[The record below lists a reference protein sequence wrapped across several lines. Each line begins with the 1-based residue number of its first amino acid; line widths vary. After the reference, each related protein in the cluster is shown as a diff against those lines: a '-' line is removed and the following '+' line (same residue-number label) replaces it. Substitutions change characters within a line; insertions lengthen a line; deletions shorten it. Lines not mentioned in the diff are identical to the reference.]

1 MPIISISLNENIIE
15 ELDKLQKFLGFS
27 GRSEIVRASVRNL
40 LLEEKR
46 IDELSGVLHSVLL
59 VIHDEKSDQEISEI
73 RHGFDKIINT
83 HIHNKI
89 DKDRCLEI
97 FVLYGDAREIKNI
110 TKKFQVNRKMDQVRL
125 VVTWYLRLLSHRWD
139 LDPRPKVYETFALPG
154 WATMAP

>member
-1 MPIISISLNENIIE
+1 MPIISISLNENIIQ

-46 IDELSGVLHSVLL
+46 IDELSGILHSVLL

-97 FVLYGDAREIKNI
+97 FVLYGDAKEIKNI
-110 TKKFQVNRKMDQVRL
+110 TKKFQGNRKMDQVRL
-125 VVTWYLRLLSHRWD
+125 VVT
-139 LDPRPKVYETFALPG
+139 
-154 WATMAP
+154 

>member
-1 MPIISISLNENIIE
+1 LTIISISLNENIIQ

-27 GRSEIVRASVRNL
+27 GRSEIIRASVRNL
-40 LLEEKR
+40 LLEEKK

-59 VIHDEKSDQEISEI
+59 VIHDEKSDRDISEI

-110 TKKFQVNRKMDQVRL
+110 TKKFQGNRKMDQVRL
-125 VVTWYLRLLSHRWD
+125 VVT
-139 LDPRPKVYETFALPG
+139 
-154 WATMAP
+154 

>member
-1 MPIISISLNENIIE
+1 MPIISISLNENIIQ

-97 FVLYGDAREIKNI
+97 FVLYGEAREIKNI
-110 TKKFQVNRKMDQVRL
+110 TKEISREQKNG
-125 VVTWYLRLLSHRWD
+125 SS
-139 LDPRPKVYETFALPG
+139 
-154 WATMAP
+154 

>member
-1 MPIISISLNENIIE
+1 MPIISISLNENIIQ

-46 IDELSGVLHSVLL
+46 IEELSGVLHSVLL

-110 TKKFQVNRKMDQVRL
+110 TKRFQGNRKMDQVRL
-125 VVTWYLRLLSHRWD
+125 VVT
-139 LDPRPKVYETFALPG
+139 
-154 WATMAP
+154 

>member
-1 MPIISISLNENIIE
+1 MPIISISLNENIIQ

-46 IDELSGVLHSVLL
+46 IDDLSGVLHSVLL

-110 TKKFQVNRKMDQVRL
+110 TKKFQGNRKMDQVRL
-125 VVTWYLRLLSHRWD
+125 VVT
-139 LDPRPKVYETFALPG
+139 
-154 WATMAP
+154 

>member
-1 MPIISISLNENIIE
+1 LPIISISLNENIIQ

-27 GRSEIVRASVRNL
+27 GRSEIIRASVRNL
-40 LLEEKR
+40 LLEEKK

-59 VIHDEKSDQEISEI
+59 VIHDEKSDRDISEI

-110 TKKFQVNRKMDQVRL
+110 TKKFQGNRKMDQVRL
-125 VVTWYLRLLSHRWD
+125 VVT
-139 LDPRPKVYETFALPG
+139 
-154 WATMAP
+154 